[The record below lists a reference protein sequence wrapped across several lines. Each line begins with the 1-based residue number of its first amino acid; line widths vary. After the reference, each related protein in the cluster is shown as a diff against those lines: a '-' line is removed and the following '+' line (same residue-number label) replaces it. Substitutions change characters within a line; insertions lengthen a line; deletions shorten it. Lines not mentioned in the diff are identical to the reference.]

1 MWFGMMTKASRSI
14 SGERTDMSPHKVAA
28 NRPAAFKHIVP
39 STTSPNA
46 QARFCAQIV
55 TKHAPAGA

>member
-1 MWFGMMTKASRSI
+1 
-14 SGERTDMSPHKVAA
+14 MSPYKVAA
-28 NRPAAFKHIVP
+28 KRPAAFKHIVP
-39 STTSPNA
+39 TTSPNA